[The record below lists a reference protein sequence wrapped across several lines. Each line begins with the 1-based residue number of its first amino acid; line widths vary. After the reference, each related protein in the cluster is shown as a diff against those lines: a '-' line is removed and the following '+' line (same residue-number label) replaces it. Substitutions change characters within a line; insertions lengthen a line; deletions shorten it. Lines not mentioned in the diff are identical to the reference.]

1 MQITKA
7 VAAGSPSES
16 ASLAPE
22 ADAQSIAQR
31 VASVRDGKVRMT
43 FAARPDLCGWGNGI
57 STNSDFNRG
66 STRTWSDDRNE
77 DVTYDDECSRGPG
90 RLVVTMRDGR
100 IDRIRA
106 SIGGRWRPDNSAKDL
121 GQVSTREMVN
131 YLFDVASSGSGRGAR
146 DAIFPATIADSVNV
160 IQPLYD
166 LARNES
172 RDKDVRDQAVFWLS
186 QQPED
191 RAVDLLENILK
202 SARSQDI
209 RDKAIFGLS
218 QHRSGKG
225 FPILRA
231 YAEDNR
237 QPDDLRGKAIFW
249 LGQRK
254 GTERFDYLRGLY
266 TRLDNQDLKDKVI
279 FAMSQQRD
287 EASMKWLVDLALN
300 SGEPMEMRKKALFW
314 AGQTG
319 GSVANL
325 TSMYDRMREHDL
337 KEHMVFVLSQRREQA
352 ALDKLM
358 SIARND
364 PDRELRRKAM
374 FWLGQSRDPR
384 VSAFLADIIT
394 R

>member
-1 MQITKA
+1 MNITKT
-7 VAAGSPSES
+7 VAAGSLMLM
-16 ASLAPE
+16 ASLAPS

-43 FAARPDLCGWGNGI
+43 YASRPDLCGWGNGI
-57 STNSDFNRG
+57 STKRSFENG
-66 STRTWSDDRNE
+66 STRSWSDDRNE
-77 DVTYDDECSRGPG
+77 DVVFDDDCNTGPV
-90 RLVVTMRDGR
+90 RLVITKRGGD
-100 IDRIRA
+100 IEQIRA
-106 SIGGRWRPDNSAKDL
+106 SIGGRWRATSNATDIGNVSA
-121 GQVSTREMVN
+121 REATD
-131 YLFDVASSGSGRGAR
+131 YLFSIATSGAR
-146 DAIFPATIADSVNV
+146 AAEKAIFPTTLADSVNV

-166 LARNES
+166 LGRNES

-202 SARSQDI
+202 TARSQDV

-225 FPILRA
+225 FAILRA

-266 TRLDNQDLKDKVI
+266 VRLDSDDLKDKVI

-287 EASMKWLVDLALN
+287 EASTKWLVDLALN
-300 SGEPMEMRKKALFW
+300 SREPMDMRKKALFW
-314 AGQTG
+314 VGQTG
-319 GSVANL
+319 GSAEYL
-325 TSMYDRMREHDL
+325 TSMYDRMREGEL
-337 KEHMVFVLSQRREQA
+337 KEHMVFVLSQRRERVA
-352 ALDKLM
+352 VDKLM
-358 SIARND
+358 SIARTD
-364 PDRELRRKAM
+364 PDHDLRKKAM

-384 VSAFLADIIT
+384 VAAFLADIIT

>member
-1 MQITKA
+1 MQMTKA
-7 VAAGSPSES
+7 VAAGSLILM
-16 ASLAPE
+16 ASLAPG

-57 STNSDFNRG
+57 STSSDFDRG
-66 STRTWSDDRNE
+66 STRSWSSDRND
-77 DVTYDDECSRGPG
+77 DVAFDDECSRGPG
-90 RLVVTMRDGR
+90 RLVVTKRGGE
-100 IDRIRA
+100 IYRIRA
-106 SIGGRWRPDNSAKDL
+106 YIGGRWKADLSARDL
-121 GQVSTREMVN
+121 GQVSTRELTD
-131 YLFDVASSGSGRGAR
+131 YLFGVANSGSGRGAHE
-146 DAIFPATIADSVNV
+146 AIFPATIADSVNV

-172 RDKDVRDQAVFWLS
+172 RTKDVREQAVFWLS

-191 RAVDLLENILK
+191 RAVGLLENILK
-202 SARSQDI
+202 TARSQDI

-218 QHRSGKG
+218 QHRSGRG

-231 YAEDNR
+231 YAEDNS

-254 GTERFDYLRGLY
+254 GAERFDYLRGLY
-266 TRLDNQDLKDKVI
+266 TRLDSEDLKDKVI
-279 FAMSQQRD
+279 FAMSQQKD
-287 EASMKWLVDLALN
+287 DASMKWLIDLALN
-300 SGEPMEMRKKALFW
+300 SREPMDMRKKALFW
-314 AGQTG
+314 AGQSG
-319 GSVANL
+319 NDIGNL
-325 TSMYDRMREHDL
+325 TSMYDRMSERDL
-337 KEHMVFVLSQRREQA
+337 KEHMVFVLSQRRERA
-352 ALDKLM
+352 AMDKLM

-374 FWLGQSRDPR
+374 FWLGQSKDPR
-384 VSAFLADIIT
+384 VTAFLADIIT